1 MIKESKLSGVGDVKP
16 IINSVGDD
24 PSKVKF
30 GNVLSNPYNT
40 TFLCAKRK
48 SGKTSVLAE
57 ILDKTSNKNT
67 IFWVFCP
74 TTNID
79 DSWKSIITK
88 LQNKGCLV
96 NVFDSIMEGKRN
108 QLNEIVDAL
117 SKGCDNDEPETKPI
131 KKLICDSV
139 QEEEQ
144 KEKKER
150 KPKKISPEHIFCFDD
165 ISSELKNPSVNKLLK
180 MSRHLK
186 AAVYLSFQYACD
198 IRPEAWVQAQ
208 YCILFKSFSEEKLQ
222 HVYKYLDLSL
232 DFEKFKEL
240 YQYVMKDNGGVNYNF
255 LFIDVKN
262 QSYRKNFK
270 YQLSLDN

>member
-1 MIKESKLSGVGDVKP
+1 MIKESKLSGIGDVKP
-16 IINSVGDD
+16 IVNAIGDD

-117 SKGCDNDEPETKPI
+117 SKGCDNDEPEIKPI

-139 QEEEQ
+139 QEDQ
-144 KEKKER
+144 KERKER
-150 KPKKISPEHIFCFDD
+150 KPKKISPEYIFCFDD
-165 ISSELKNPSVNKLLK
+165 ISSELKNPAVNKLLK

-186 AAVYLSFQYACD
+186 ASVYLSFQYAHD
-198 IRPEAWVQAQ
+198 IAPMAWVQAQ

-262 QSYRKNFK
+262 QLYRKNFNK
-270 YQLSLDN
+270 QLSLE

>member
-1 MIKESKLSGVGDVKP
+1 MIKENKISTIKDIKP
-16 IINSVGDD
+16 LVTGLGNDS
-24 PSKVKF
+24 SKVKF
-30 GNVLSNPYNT
+30 GNVLANPYNT

-79 DSWKSIITK
+79 ESWKTIITK
-88 LQNKGCLV
+88 LQDKGCLV
-96 NVFDSIMEGKRN
+96 NIFDSIMEGKKN

-117 SKGCDNDEPETKPI
+117 SKGCDNESEPETKPI
-131 KKLICDSV
+131 KKLICDTV
-139 QEEEQ
+139 QEEQ

-165 ISSELKNPSVNKLLK
+165 ISSELKNPAVNKLLK

-186 AAVYLSFQYACD
+186 ASVYLSFQYAMD

-240 YQYVMKDNGGVNYNF
+240 YQYVMKDNRGVNYNF
-255 LFIDVKN
+255 LFIDVKE
-262 QSYRKNFK
+262 QLYRKNFNK
-270 YQLSLDN
+270 ELSLE